1 MEALDYMTQLKL
13 KSLMK
18 KRRREKRN
26 KREAKF
32 ETKSFQEQMDEY
44 EAQKAEAARQKKI
57 KDLLDDIRVLKL
69 FEMDITEKRQE
80 LDQLLKTAK
89 K

>member
-18 KRRREKRN
+18 KRHREKRN